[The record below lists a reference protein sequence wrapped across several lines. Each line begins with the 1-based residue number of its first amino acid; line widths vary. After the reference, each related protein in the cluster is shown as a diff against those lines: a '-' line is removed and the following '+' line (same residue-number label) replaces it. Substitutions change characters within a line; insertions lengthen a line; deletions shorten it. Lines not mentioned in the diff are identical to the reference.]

1 MTVGAAVRMSSVLD
15 HPMKRFILPFLT
27 LLWLAAGAALLL
39 LGRADWTRLVWMS
52 GVVLLGAP
60 IVFQTLRNA
69 VRGRFATDVVATLSI
84 VGAVAL
90 DQPLAGLV
98 IVLMQSG
105 GEALE
110 RFAEGRASAAV
121 RALEEAAP
129 RIAHRAEAG
138 GEAIQDIAVG
148 EIGVG
153 DELLVRP
160 GELVP
165 CDGVVIDGESELDT
179 SSLTGE
185 AMPVRATDGTAVMSG
200 MVNGFGA
207 FRMRSSAVAKQS
219 QYERVVELVR
229 TAQASKAPLQR
240 LADRYAVWFTPATI
254 AVCAIAVLLTHDWMR
269 ALAIVVV
276 ATPCPLIL
284 ATPVAFVGGINR
296 AARRQI
302 IIRHGGALEQL
313 SRVDIAVFDKT
324 GTITIGKPRLQH
336 VHAAPG
342 FDAETVLR
350 YTAAIEQGSSHLL
363 GRVLVETA
371 EQRQL
376 TLPRA
381 TQHVEA
387 PGQGVLGMVDGH
399 EVRVGARSFV
409 LPHCANGVLDAA
421 VLEHTDATL
430 RAYVAIDSTLAAV
443 IEYADEPRPDLPL
456 VLSRLR
462 HAGIRRVVLLSG
474 DHAPIARAVA
484 ERAGITETYGD
495 LLPPEKA
502 SFVERLRAEG
512 RGVLMVGDGVN
523 DAPAL
528 SSADVG
534 IALAGH
540 GGGVTTEAADVI
552 ILVDALDRVS
562 DALAIG
568 TRTMRIARQSI
579 RVGLG
584 LSGIAMIVA
593 AFGVLPPVMGAAL
606 QEAIDVAVI
615 LNALRSAAE
624 PVHRP
629 RGPSGRAASIDGV
642 PHGELSHV
650 RRVSAIRA

>member
-1 MTVGAAVRMSSVLD
+1 
-15 HPMKRFILPFLT
+15 MKIRFIIPIFALV
-27 LLWLAAGAALLL
+27 WLAAGVALLL
-39 LGRADWTRLVWMS
+39 GGRGEWAHAVWTS

-60 IVFQTLRNA
+60 IVFQTLRKA
-69 VRGRFATDVVATLSI
+69 LRGRFATDVVATLSI
-84 VGAVAL
+84 VGAIAL

-129 RIAHRAEAG
+129 RIAHRVLPERI
-138 GEAIQDIAVG
+138 EDITVG
-148 EIGVG
+148 EIAVG

-165 CDGVVIDGESELDT
+165 CDGLVTFGESELDT

-185 AMPVRATDGTAVMSG
+185 AMPVRATVDSPVMSG
-200 MVNGFGA
+200 TINGYGA
-207 FRMRSSAVAKQS
+207 LHMRATAVAKQS
-219 QYERVVELVR
+219 QYELIVEMVR

-240 LADRYAVWFTPATI
+240 LADRYAVWFTPLTLVI
-254 AVCAIAVLLTHDWMR
+254 CAVAVAVTHDWMR

-284 ATPVAFVGGINR
+284 ATPVAFIGGINR

-302 IIRHGGALEQL
+302 IIRNGGALEQL

-324 GTITIGKPRLQH
+324 GTITVGKPRLQH
-336 VHAAPG
+336 VHASAG
-342 FDAETVLR
+342 FDAEVVLR
-350 YTAAIEQGSSHLL
+350 YAASVEQGSSHLL
-363 GRVLVETA
+363 ARVLVENA
-371 EQRQL
+371 EDRGL
-376 TLPRA
+376 VWPRA
-381 TQHVEA
+381 EQHVEA
-387 PGQGVLGMVDGH
+387 PGQGVLGIVDGH
-399 EVRVGARSFV
+399 EVRVGARAFV
-409 LPHCANGVLDAA
+409 LPHCESGVLAA
-421 VLEHTDATL
+421 AALEHPGATL
-430 RAYVAIDSTLAAV
+430 RAYVAIDSRLAAV
-443 IEYADEPRPDLPL
+443 IEYADETRPDLPG
-456 VLSRLR
+456 VLSRLKR
-462 HAGIRRVVLLSG
+462 AGIHRVVLLSG

-484 ERAGITETYGD
+484 ERVGITETYGD

-502 SFVERLRAEG
+502 TFVERLRSEG

-534 IALAGH
+534 VALAGH
-540 GGGVTTEAADVI
+540 GGGVTAEAADVI
-552 ILVDALDRVS
+552 ILIDALDRVT

-568 TRTMRIARQSI
+568 SRTMRIARQSI

-584 LSGIAMIVA
+584 LSGVAMLVA
-593 AFGVLPPVMGAAL
+593 AFGGIPPVIGAGL

-615 LNALRSAAE
+615 LNALRSSAE
-624 PVHRP
+624 PVIRP
-629 RGPSGRAASIDGV
+629 RDSRGETPRRRTSGDEHDQAV
-642 PHGELSHV
+642 SHV

>member
-1 MTVGAAVRMSSVLD
+1 MPL
-15 HPMKRFILPFLT
+15 LT
-27 LLWLAAGAALLL
+27 LLWLTAGAALLFVHQ
-39 LGRADWTRLVWMS
+39 RDAARIVWIS

-60 IVFQTLRNA
+60 IVFQTLWNA

-84 VGAVAL
+84 VGAIAL

-129 RIAHRAEAG
+129 RIAHRTEQGSGEGEAG
-138 GEAIQDIAVG
+138 RVRDIAVG
-148 EIGVG
+148 EIEVG

-160 GELVP
+160 GEMVP
-165 CDGVVIDGESELDT
+165 CDGIVFDGISELDA

-185 AMPVRATDGTAVMSG
+185 AMPVRAAAGTPVMSG
-200 MVNGFGA
+200 MVNGYGA
-207 FRMRSSAVAKQS
+207 FRMRSSAIATQS
-219 QYERVVELVR
+219 QYERIVELVR

-240 LADRYAVWFTPATI
+240 LADRYAIWFTPITI
-254 AVCAIAVLLTHDWMR
+254 AVCAIAVFLTHDWMR

-302 IIRHGGALEQL
+302 IIRHGGALEHL

-324 GTITIGKPRLQH
+324 GTITVGKPRLQH

-342 FDAETVLR
+342 FDGEMVLR
-350 YTAAIEQGSSHLL
+350 YAAAVEQGSSHLL

-371 EQRQL
+371 DARRL
-376 TLPRA
+376 RFPVA
-381 TQHVEA
+381 SNHVEA
-387 PGQGVLGMVDGH
+387 PGQGVLGIVEGH

-409 LPHCANGVLDAA
+409 LPQCDHGVLDAA
-421 VLEHTDATL
+421 GLEHAGATL
-430 RAYVAIDSTLAAV
+430 RAYVAIDRKLAAV
-443 IEYADEPRPDLPL
+443 LEYADETRPDLPL

-462 HAGIRRVVLLSG
+462 TAGVRRIVLLSG

-484 ERAGITETYGD
+484 ERVGITETYGD

-528 SSADVG
+528 STADVG

-552 ILVDALDRVS
+552 ILIDALDRVS
-562 DALAIG
+562 DAVAIG
-568 TRTMRIARQSI
+568 ARTMRIARQSI

-584 LSGIAMIVA
+584 LSAVAMLVA
-593 AFGVLPPVMGAAL
+593 AFGGLPPVIGAAL
-606 QEAIDVAVI
+606 QEGIDIAVI
-615 LNALRSAAE
+615 LNALRSSAD
-624 PVHRP
+624 PLPRP
-629 RGPSGRAASIDGV
+629 RGPSGRAKPIGGV
-642 PHGELSHV
+642 RREDMTHV
-650 RRVSAIRA
+650 RGISTIRA